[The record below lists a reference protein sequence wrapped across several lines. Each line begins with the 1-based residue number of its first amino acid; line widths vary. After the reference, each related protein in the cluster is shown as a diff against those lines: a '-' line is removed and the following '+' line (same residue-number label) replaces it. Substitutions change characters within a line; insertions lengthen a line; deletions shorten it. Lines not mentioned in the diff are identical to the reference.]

1 MLTLSTFKLRRTISR
16 KLKLKLIVAVLI

>member
-1 MLTLSTFKLRRTISR
+1 LSTFKLRRTISR